1 MYRDNNKDL
10 THKEKEQTVKD
21 KDNGKNWA
29 HKDRKND
36 LKLVLKESRRTRTW
50 INITITGLFLP
61 HLLTTLTSIT
71 HSLFHSRL
79 KTHLFHNLSTIV
91 C

>member
-36 LKLVLKESRRTRTW
+36 LKLVLKES
-50 INITITGLFLP
+50 
-61 HLLTTLTSIT
+61 
-71 HSLFHSRL
+71 
-79 KTHLFHNLSTIV
+79 
-91 C
+91 